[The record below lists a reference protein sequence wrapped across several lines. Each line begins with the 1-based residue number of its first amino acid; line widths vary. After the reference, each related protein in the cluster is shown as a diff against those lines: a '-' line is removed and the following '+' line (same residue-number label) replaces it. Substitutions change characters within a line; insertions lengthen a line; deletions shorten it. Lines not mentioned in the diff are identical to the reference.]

1 MEEDG
6 IDRIIVRDRI
16 YTLEEVASL
25 LAISRRTVYKYATDG
40 QLRARKLG
48 GLWRITGAAILKF
61 VNGGARTSK
70 GIPHRSRR
78 TISKTKEPMRPRKGR
93 PKTAV
98 AARMEAEAGRDG
110 GEGIGHPEP
119 TSKSLTGHPTP
130 APSDNIPHAG
140 MEGQTVTKAE
150 TEGAESLSPRAES
163 ETETK
168 AARLLREKR
177 IVLPPGVTLD
187 QLNGEPETWPT
198 HSEIVARYPRR
209 KGEKQTFFWWL
220 GETRGGY
227 LSEFPPE
234 YTGQKVDERKTS
246 GGAAPTSEKEH

>member
-1 MEEDG
+1 MESEDG

-70 GIPHRSRR
+70 GIAHRSRR
-78 TISKTKEPMRPRKGR
+78 TLSKTKEPMRPRKGR

-98 AARMEAEAGRDG
+98 DARMEAEEGRDG

-140 MEGQTVTKAE
+140 MEGQTV
-150 TEGAESLSPRAES
+150 
-163 ETETK
+163 TK

-220 GETRGGY
+220 GETRVGY

>member
-1 MEEDG
+1 MESEDG

-78 TISKTKEPMRPRKGR
+78 TLSKKPMRPRKGR

-98 AARMEAEAGRDG
+98 DARMEAE
-110 GEGIGHPEP
+110 
-119 TSKSLTGHPTP
+119 
-130 APSDNIPHAG
+130 
-140 MEGQTVTKAE
+140 EGQTVTKAE

-187 QLNGEPETWPT
+187 QLNGEPATWPT
-198 HSEIVARYPRR
+198 HSEIVARCPRR
-209 KGEKQTFFWWL
+209 KGEEQTFFWWL